1 MTDGRRLGKVG
12 GRVGGGVGHHLLQSV
27 RSLQR
32 GCMWV
37 VGRSDLHGSESLTQD
52 LKQLDP

>member
-1 MTDGRRLGKVG
+1 MTDDWQA
-12 GRVGGGVGHHLLQSV
+12 GVDGLEAGWGHYCSLAV

-32 GCMWV
+32 AACGWWAA
-37 VGRSDLHGSESLTQD
+37 SDLHGSEALTQD